1 MGVGS
6 IDLNGDTGWWVDFGS
21 LTIEQRIGE
30 RSTASVV
37 LWDELG
43 SRGGDG
49 VLEGMPITILDPS
62 GGTAFDGFVQL
73 PEGERP
79 NPDDTPFRWQV
90 AATDFHYLADKRV
103 VADAWVNT
111 AVNTIVTEIIT
122 NVLSEEGV
130 TAGTIDT
137 GLVLAEVVLNYV
149 TCSRAFD
156 RLAAI
161 AHMTWWIDDAKAL
174 HFVHVTGSPAKTVDV
189 DDCKHSP
196 LLRRANPDYRNREVI
211 RGARGYTDPQT
222 EDFIGDGTLQSFV
235 TAYTVG
241 RVPTIT
247 LNSGAQTVGIRGL
260 DTGKDWYWQKGSP
273 VISQEGADTP
283 IGSGDDLRVV
293 YEGLFE
299 MVAIVDDEAEQV
311 RLAALEGS
319 GSGKVEHVQQVTD
332 VFSREAAFDVGGGLL
347 NTYAQEGKTITFV
360 TARDDYVAG
369 QYVTVNLPELG
380 EDGEAYL
387 CAAVASRDLSRPEW
401 EYSVTLVQGP
411 AEGSWQRR
419 LAQGLIDADVLV
431 LRENVSEEETITIL
445 QSVSEGWTWA
455 ETSVTQAVAACP
467 IPATTLHPST
477 SLLPC

>member
-21 LTIEQRIGE
+21 LSIDQRIGE
-30 RSTASVV
+30 RSTASMV
-37 LWDELG
+37 LWDEPG
-43 SRGGDG
+43 TRGGDG
-49 VLEGMPITILDPS
+49 VLEGMPIKITDPS
-62 GGTAFDGFVQL
+62 GGTAFDGFVKL

-79 NPDDTPFRWQV
+79 NPDDTPRRWQV
-90 AATDFHYLADKRV
+90 QAIDFHYLADKRV
-103 VADAWVNT
+103 VADAWVAT

-137 GLVLAEVVLNYV
+137 GPVLAEVVMNYV
-149 TCSRAFD
+149 SCSRALD
-156 RLAAI
+156 RLAEV
-161 AHMTWWIDDAKAL
+161 AHMTWWINDAKAL
-174 HFVHVTGSPAKTVDV
+174 HFVNVSGTAAKTVDL

-211 RGARGYTDPQT
+211 RGAKGYTDEQEEHFT
-222 EDFIGDGTLQSFV
+222 GNDVDQQFV
-235 TAYTVG
+235 TAYPIG
-241 RVPTIT
+241 RAPEIDLDGTPE
-247 LNSGAQTVGIRGL
+247 TVGIRGI
-260 DTGKDWYWQKGSP
+260 DTGKVWYWNKGSN
-273 VISQEGADTP
+273 VLSQDTSLVP
-283 IGSGDDLRVV
+283 MNSSHDLEVR
-293 YEGLFE
+293 YQGLFE
-299 MVAIVDDEAEQV
+299 MVAIVDDEAEQT
-311 RLAALEGS
+311 RLAALEGV

-360 TARDDYVAG
+360 TSRDDYEAG

-401 EYSVTLVQGP
+401 EYDVTLVQGP

-419 LAQGLIDADVLV
+419 LAAGLIDADVLV
-431 LRENVSEEETITIL
+431 IHENVSEEQTIIVLKTFA
-445 QSVSEGWTWA
+445 EGWTWA
-455 ETSVTQAVAACP
+455 ETSVTQSVFACP
-467 IPATTLHPST
+467 IPATTTHPAT